1 MKTMQ
6 HNSDS
11 SSREFHISRQS
22 REIYHVEGL
31 LFALSGNV
39 LLANFGAARQL
50 AQQMNARRDLVANP
64 QSAVKAAHINA
75 MGLLDEVLHFVV
87 AQYQK
92 ERNPAALRN
101 ALSFL
106 DAQLGS
112 EKVDETLLR
121 FTQEFPPLS
130 VYKGEQ
136 TAIEYSIGETDGVP
150 NRQIALE
157 EMLMLWLSNQ
167 NAALQSF
174 GELFDDSPLS
184 ATVYTPMMNG
194 LRDFFETQPKFGPDN
209 ENLIDLLRAP
219 ALKNPHSIFAQL
231 EYILQ
236 RWTALAPT
244 FLTRLLSGLD
254 FIREDEKM
262 GFSGHGPSVV
272 PVYDAKSSTR
282 SGNGTVGL
290 DEPERFSED
299 REWMPRAVLMAKN
312 AYVWRDQLSKKYN
325 RAIRTLDQVP
335 DEELDVLA
343 SQGFT
348 GLWLIGLWERSV
360 ASQKIKQ
367 MCGNSDAV
375 ASAYSLYDYAIASD
389 LGGEWAMHNL
399 RERAGSRGIR
409 MASDMVPNHM
419 AIDSRWV
426 IEHPDWFLSTGNPPF
441 PTYSFHGVDLS
452 NDGRVGIHLEDHYYA
467 KTDAAV
473 VFKRVDKQTGETR
486 YIYHGNDGTSMPW
499 NDTAQ
504 LNYLRADVR
513 EAVIQTILHVARQFP
528 IIRFDAAMT
537 LAKRHYQRLWFPAPG
552 TGGAIPSRAEY
563 GLDADSFNE
572 MFPEEFWREVVD
584 RVAQEAPDTLL
595 LAEAFWMMESYFV
608 RTLGMHR
615 VYNSAF
621 MNMMRDEENLK
632 YRLVLRNTLEFDPD
646 ILKRY
651 VNFMNNPDEDT
662 AVEQFGKSG
671 KYFGV
676 CTLMATLPGLPMFG
690 HGQLEGFAEKYGMEY
705 QRAYWDETPDA
716 ELINRHE
723 REIFPLLK
731 RRHIFA
737 EAHNFSLYD
746 FWSGESVNEDV
757 FAYSNRSGDERA
769 LVVFHNKYASA
780 AGWIRTSV
788 GSARKMPDGTKQIE
802 QKTLSEGLGLRADAN
817 CFTIFRDNTSE
828 LEYIR
833 SSTRLCEE
841 GLYVELGAYE
851 SHVFMDFREVEDD
864 FNGSY
869 AKLTTEL
876 NGRGVPN
883 INAALRALTLQPV
896 HAPFKD
902 IFNEEILR
910 RLIPQNETKAAPE
923 TEIATTISKN
933 PATGISAKSLDAE
946 GATRNIE
953 TENASPINA
962 ETQIV
967 TRKPKFSIEDQS
979 AALDEIEIGV
989 RVLVRAIRTHNGALL
1004 ELAPAG
1010 QKSEDIV
1017 AQNVREN
1024 IENVLALSKLTIGK
1038 AANFLQS
1045 QLNDW
1050 HWSSLVSWAIV
1061 KELGRVSLSTSASI
1075 SPSETDA
1082 KTEASIEYSIA
1093 QGSRAA
1099 WDELLLAN
1107 VVAPVLCETGAI
1119 QSEAERA
1126 IEAIKLLTNL
1136 GSRLPLSNEKEVRE
1150 LLIILLKSDEE
1161 ARRFLGVNRYDD
1173 IWYFNRESFDELLWW
1188 LFAANA
1194 ALLSAHSAEKQAFAF
1209 SSIYAQIPTLQKSA
1223 QETGFRLVNFVEM

>member
-1 MKTMQ
+1 MQ

-22 REIYHVEGL
+22 RELYNVDGL

-50 AQQMNARRDLVANP
+50 AQQMNARRDLVQFP

-92 ERNPAALRN
+92 ERNPDALHL
-101 ALSFL
+101 ALQFL

-112 EKVDETLLR
+112 ENVDQTLLR
-121 FTQEFPPLS
+121 FTEEFPPLAVHS
-130 VYKGEQ
+130 GEQ
-136 TAIEYSIGETDGVP
+136 SPIEYSIGQTNGVP
-150 NRQIALE
+150 NREIALE
-157 EMLMLWLSNQ
+157 ELLMLWLSNQ
-167 NAALQSF
+167 NAALKPF
-174 GELFDDSPLS
+174 NELFNDSVLGS
-184 ATVYTPMMNG
+184 TVYAPLMNG
-194 LRDFFETQPKFGPDN
+194 LRDFFDTQPKFGPDN
-209 ENLIDLLRAP
+209 QNLIEMLRAP
-219 ALKNPHSIFAQL
+219 ALANPHSLFAQL
-231 EYILQ
+231 EYILG
-236 RWTALAPT
+236 RWNKLAPS
-244 FLTRLLSGLD
+244 FLGRLLSSLD
-254 FIREDEKM
+254 FIREDEKAS
-262 GFSGHGPSVV
+262 FTGHGPSVV
-272 PVYDAKSSTR
+272 PIYDAQSSTR
-282 SGNGTVGL
+282 IGGGTVGM

-325 RAIRTLDQVP
+325 RSICTLDQVP
-335 DEELDVLA
+335 DEELDILA

-367 MCGNSDAV
+367 MCGNADAV
-375 ASAYSLYDYAIASD
+375 ASAYSLYDYTIAHD

-426 IEHPDWFLSTGNPPF
+426 VEHPDWFLSTEYPPF

-452 NDGRVGIHLEDHYYA
+452 SDTRVGIHLEDHYYA

-473 VFKRVDKQTGETR
+473 VFKRMDKHTGDVR

-537 LAKRHYQRLWFPAPG
+537 LAKRHYQRLWFPEPG

-563 GLDADSFNE
+563 GLNADDFNAT
-572 MFPEEFWREVVD
+572 FPEEFWREVVD
-584 RVAQEAPDTLL
+584 RVAAEAPDTLL
-595 LAEAFWMMESYFV
+595 LAEAFWMMEGYFV

-632 YRLVLRNTLEFDPD
+632 YRLVLKNTLEFDPD

-651 VNFMNNPDEDT
+651 VNFMNNPDEET

-676 CTLMATLPGLPMFG
+676 CAMLATLPGLPMFG

-716 ELINRHE
+716 DLIARHE

-746 FWSGESVNEDV
+746 FWSGEAVNEDV

-769 LVVFHNKYASA
+769 LVIFHNKYASA
-780 AGWIRTSV
+780 KGWIRTSV
-788 GSARKMPDGTKQIE
+788 GSARKLPDGTKQIE
-802 QKTLSEGLGLRADAN
+802 QKTLGEGLGLRADAN
-817 CFTIFRDNTSE
+817 YFTIFRDNTSG

-833 SSTRLCEE
+833 SSTRLCED

-851 SHVFMDFREVEDD
+851 SHVFLDFREVEDD

-869 AKLTTEL
+869 AKLTAQL
-876 NGRGVPN
+876 NGRGVPS
-883 INAALRALTLQPV
+883 IIAALRELTLQPV
-896 HAPFKD
+896 HAPFKA
-902 IFNEEILR
+902 IFYGELLR
-910 RLIPQNETKAAPE
+910 RLVPQNEAEVATASVENSATKNAEVVATQSAIE
-923 TEIATTISKN
+923 TIAT
-933 PATGISAKSLDAE
+933 E
-946 GATRNIE
+946 
-953 TENASPINA
+953 
-962 ETQIV
+962 
-967 TRKPKFSIEDQS
+967 PKFSAEDQS
-979 AALDEIEIGV
+979 AALKEIESGV
-989 RVLVRAIRTHNGALL
+989 RVLVRAIRTHNGAML
-1004 ELAPAG
+1004 ELAPTG
-1010 QKSEDIV
+1010 QKTEDIV
-1017 AQNVREN
+1017 ARNVRDN
-1024 IENVLALSKLTIGK
+1024 IENVLALSKLTTGK
-1038 AANFLQS
+1038 AATFLQS
-1045 QLNDW
+1045 QLNDAN
-1050 HWSSLVSWAIV
+1050 WSALISWAV
-1061 KELGRVSLSTSASI
+1061 VSELGRVTLSINAPT
-1075 SPSETDA
+1075 PSRESDTETEE
-1082 KTEASIEYSIA
+1082 TPIIEYSIA
-1093 QGSRAA
+1093 QESRAA
-1099 WDELLLAN
+1099 WDELMLN
-1107 VVAPVLCETGAI
+1107 SVVAPVLVELGATQN
-1119 QSEAERA
+1119 QSERA
-1126 IEAIKLLTNL
+1126 IEAAKLLTSL
-1136 GSRLPLSNEKEVRE
+1136 GAQIPVASEKELRE
-1150 LLIILLKSDEE
+1150 LLAISMTNDAE
-1161 ARRFLGVNRYDD
+1161 ARRFVGVNCYADA
-1173 IWYFNRESFDELLWW
+1173 WYFNRESFDELLWW

-1194 ALLSAHSAEKQAFAF
+1194 ALLSNRAAQEQAIALA
-1209 SSIYAQIPTLQKSA
+1209 SLHAQVPALQKAA
-1223 QETGFRLVNFVEM
+1223 QESGFQVVPFVETLP